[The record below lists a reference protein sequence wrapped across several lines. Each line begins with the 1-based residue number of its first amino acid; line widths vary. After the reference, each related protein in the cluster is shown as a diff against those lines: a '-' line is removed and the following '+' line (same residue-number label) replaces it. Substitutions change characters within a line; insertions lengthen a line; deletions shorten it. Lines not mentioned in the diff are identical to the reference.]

1 MAGWKRAS
9 AACAVGVLLLA
20 ACAPARPG
28 PAQSSASQAPSGPKR
43 ITATI
48 MADPPALVQDLTGFG
63 LRGTDAVEE
72 LVLSGLTTDDNRGVL
87 RAVLAEAVPTVDSGR
102 WLVHPDGRMEM
113 SWRIREGAR
122 WHDSTPLTAEDLVFA
137 ARVGQDR
144 DIPEFGDVGFSFV
157 ESVEAVDPRTVRV
170 TWKSPFIEADRMFG
184 TRAFASPMPRHLLER
199 PYIENKAGFTQLPY
213 WSDEFVGTGP
223 FRVREFARGSHLL
236 LEANEQY
243 VLGRPRIDILDIRF
257 IPDPTTI
264 VANMLAGT
272 VELTL
277 GKTLSVEQA
286 IEVRNQWRD
295 GRVDLSPS
303 NALSIYSQFLNPNP
317 VVVTD
322 LRFRRALLH
331 AIDRQALVD
340 SLLGG
345 LSTVA
350 HSFMF
355 PGQEQY
361 RDIEGRLTRY
371 EYDSRRAGQ
380 IIEGLGYSRGADGF
394 FRDPANQPL
403 AVELRTYTVDINQKA
418 TLAVADSWQRVG
430 VRVEPLVM
438 SPQATQN
445 NEYVFTYPAF
455 LLQRYT
461 SDVSGLKNL
470 YSSRA
475 PRPENNFR
483 SGNVSRYV
491 NAELDTLLD
500 RFFLTIPAA
509 ERTQVLGGI
518 LHHIADNLTQMGLFF
533 DAEPTMIANRL
544 VNLSARWPS
553 ATQAWNAHEW
563 DVR

>member
-1 MAGWKRAS
+1 MASWKLART
-9 AACAVGVLLLA
+9 ACAVAVVLLS
-20 ACAPARPG
+20 ACAPGPPG
-28 PAQSSASQAPSGPKR
+28 SPQTSAPYASSAPKR
-43 ITATI
+43 ITAAI

-72 LVLSGLTTDDNRGVL
+72 LVLAGLTTDDNRASLRPVL
-87 RAVLAEAVPTVDSGR
+87 GDAVPSVDNGR
-102 WLVHPDGRMEM
+102 WVVHGDGRMEI
-113 SWRIREGAR
+113 SWQIREGAR
-122 WHDSTPLTAEDLVFA
+122 WHDGTPLTADDLVFA
-137 ARVGQDR
+137 ARVSQDK
-144 DIPEFGDVGFSFV
+144 DIPEFGDQAFSFV
-157 ESVEAVDPRTVRV
+157 DSVEAVDARTVRV
-170 TWKSPFIEADRMFG
+170 TWKSPYIEADRLFG
-184 TRAFASPMPRHLLER
+184 TRAPASPMPKHILEK
-199 PYIENKAGFTQLPY
+199 PYLESKAGFTQLGH

-264 VANMLAGT
+264 VANILAGA

-295 GRVDLSPS
+295 GRVEVSPS

-322 LRFRRALLH
+322 LQFRRALLH

-361 RDIEGRLTRY
+361 LEIEGRLTRY

-380 IIEGLGYSRGADGF
+380 MIEGLGYSRAADGF
-394 FRDPANQPL
+394 FRDTSNQPL

-470 YSSRA
+470 YSARA

-483 SGNVSRYV
+483 SGNVSRYA
-491 NAELDTLLD
+491 NAEFDALLD

-509 ERTQVLGGI
+509 DRIQVLGQI
-518 LHHIADNLTQMGLFF
+518 LRHVADNLTQMGLFF
-533 DAEPTMIANRL
+533 DAEPTMMANQI
-544 VNLSARWPS
+544 VNVAARWPS
-553 ATQAWNAHEW
+553 STQAWNAHEW
-563 DVR
+563 DKE